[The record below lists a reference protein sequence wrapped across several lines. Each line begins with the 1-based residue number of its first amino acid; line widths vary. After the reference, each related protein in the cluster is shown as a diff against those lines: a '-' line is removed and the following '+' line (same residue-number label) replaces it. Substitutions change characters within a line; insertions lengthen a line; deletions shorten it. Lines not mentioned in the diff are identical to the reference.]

1 MRERIR
7 RQCKFFAVRV
17 LPGIGTVATQTAIF
31 LKRVVATTRNCGPAD
46 AGDRPR
52 SRPDCP
58 VPEWSM
64 FVGSD
69 LSCCVDIVMTWKQH
83 VLVVANLTAG
93 SQALL
98 NLLRD
103 RAERAPTAIHL
114 IVPASPLGDGR
125 DTAVQNLEGALAQL
139 RDEGLEADGVLGHPD
154 PFIAVIDVWD
164 PRRHDEIIVSTL
176 PLGASK
182 WLHAGLPERIERAT
196 GALVEHVVS
205 PPPARTHATRLAPTH
220 EDLGVLTPLSV
231 LGWSHRK

>member
-1 MRERIR
+1 MQETG
-7 RQCKFFAVRV
+7 
-17 LPGIGTVATQTAIF
+17 LDPGWLAHSRSGLCCGLRTISCSVGVA
-31 LKRVVATTRNCGPAD
+31 
-46 AGDRPR
+46 
-52 SRPDCP
+52 
-58 VPEWSM
+58 
-64 FVGSD
+64 
-69 LSCCVDIVMTWKQH
+69 MTWKQH

-98 NLLRD
+98 KLLRD

-114 IVPASPLGDGR
+114 IVPASPLGNGR
-125 DTAVQNLEGALAQL
+125 DTAIQNLEGALAQL

-205 PPPARTHATRLAPTH
+205 QPPARTHATRLAPTH
-220 EDLGVLTPLSV
+220 EDLGLLTPLSV
-231 LGWSHRK
+231 LGWGHRK